1 MVLPKSFIKTCY
13 VVCLGLQFH
22 VISLRSAAASRLS
35 DLVILYPTLVQLQAA
50 ESKGGSLLSG
60 LYGLDFG
67 FGGGRS
73 FSQHAFCP

>member
-1 MVLPKSFIKTCY
+1 MSFHSAVLLHPDF
-13 VVCLGLQFH
+13 
-22 VISLRSAAASRLS
+22 S

-50 ESKGGSLLSG
+50 ESKVDRLLSG